1 MKRVILSYDN
11 EGRALTRTVKA
22 INKENVEPKLA
33 MVVLTKENELQ
44 RVALTVENSDD
55 INECIR
61 LLRTQPKTI
70 NRNEHRVGA
79 TLMYE
84 SNVTDV
90 NIEPL
95 IDELIEELPSVYN

>member
-11 EGRALTRTVKA
+11 EGRELSRIVKA
-22 INKENVEPKLA
+22 TKKENVEPKLA

-70 NRNEHRVGA
+70 NRNEHKVGA
-79 TLMYE
+79 ILMYE

-90 NIEPL
+90 NLEPL

>member
-11 EGRALTRTVKA
+11 EGRELTRIVKA
-22 INKENVEPKLA
+22 VRKENVEPKLA
-33 MVVLTKENELQ
+33 MVLLTKENELH

-61 LLRTQPKTI
+61 LLKTQPRVI

-79 TLMYE
+79 TVMYE
-84 SNVTDV
+84 TKVTDV
-90 NIEPL
+90 NLEPL
-95 IDELIEELPSVYN
+95 MDELIEELPSVYN